1 MILDEA
7 EELYLAVQRRNHDTM
22 ERLIRKRVWSLRA
35 YNLAV
40 LVNLRDVAS
49 RIRSNHPD
57 SAMLVRRPPS
67 CRRVSADNRP

>member
-7 EELYLAVQRRNHDTM
+7 EELYLAVQQRNHDTM

-57 SAMLVRRPPS
+57 SAMRRPPS
-67 CRRVSADNRP
+67 CRRVSAENRP